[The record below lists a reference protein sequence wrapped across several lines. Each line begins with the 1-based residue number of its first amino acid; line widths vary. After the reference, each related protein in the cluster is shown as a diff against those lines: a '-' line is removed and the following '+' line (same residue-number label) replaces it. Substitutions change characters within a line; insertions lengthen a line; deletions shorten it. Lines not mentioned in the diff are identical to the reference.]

1 MPDACWLVITSYRR
15 KCCRSGNLYFS
26 YFVYRR
32 SKMYSWSDQ
41 KRTSALVQTSPRSLI
56 SDESGVCEEKR
67 RSDYFPGWVKRYLYL
82 LNSSWLPTNLY
93 FSCLWTNFYF
103 SCLWEKKGGRFIF
116 LVEWKGTCTSSTLA
130 GCRLIFISSHID
142 DSSERREQWLADEN
156 VLVPL
161 QLSANSYV
169 ALWSLISDE
178 SGVWGGKRRAEY
190 FCHVYLKSK
199 YFWPKNYFSNSN
211 AIKK

>member
-1 MPDACWLVITSYRR
+1 MS
-15 KCCRSGNLYFS
+15 
-26 YFVYRR
+26 
-32 SKMYSWSDQ
+32 Q
-41 KRTSALVQTSPRSLI
+41 
-56 SDESGVCEEKR
+56 VCVWKKR

-103 SCLWEKKGGRFIF
+103 SCLWEKKRRSVNFPGW
-116 LVEWKGTCTSSTLA
+116 VERYLYLLNSS
-130 GCRLIFISSHID
+130 RLIFISSHTH

-178 SGVWGGKRRAEY
+178 SGVWGKRGTDY
-190 FCHVYLKSK
+190 FCHAYLKSK
-199 YFWPKNYFSNSN
+199 YFSLKNHFSNSKT
-211 AIKK
+211 IKK